1 MIFKILFFVLA
12 IFLIFLLFFKKS
24 RKDTIDNSRKDESK
38 EELMIECKSCNTF
51 VSKQDAILSNG
62 QYFCS
67 KECLK

>member
-12 IFLIFLLFFKKS
+12 IFLVFILFFKKS
-24 RKDTIDNSRKDESK
+24 RKENIDNNKKAELK
-38 EELMIECKSCNTF
+38 EEIMIECKSCDTF

-62 QYFCS
+62 QYYCS